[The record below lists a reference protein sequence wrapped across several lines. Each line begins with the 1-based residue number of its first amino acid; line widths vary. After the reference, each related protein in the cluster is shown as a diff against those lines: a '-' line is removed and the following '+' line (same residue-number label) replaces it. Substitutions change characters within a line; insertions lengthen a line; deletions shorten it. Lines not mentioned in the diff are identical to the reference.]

1 MVEIK
6 CLLLLYK
13 NEVKIILQS
22 SASFMSIRLKEN
34 GSRKAA
40 VSRRAIRRL
49 RLIDEVAKYPL
60 VIIVRIGLAV
70 IGVIQI
76 GLGSECGND
85 IVCIQ

>member
-22 SASFMSIRLKEN
+22 SSSFMSIRLKEN
-34 GSRKAA
+34 GSRMAA